1 MTVDSP
7 ALRSPSSISCVIPS
21 LNEAENLL
29 VLLPALLAVL
39 RPLAPKFEVIVVDDG
54 SQDATVQVLQPLLQA
69 HPELVLLELS
79 RNFGKEAAMS
89 AGLAMARGQI
99 VITLDADL
107 QHPPALLPQM
117 VQRWQA
123 GVQMVYAVR
132 SRRDESW
139 FKRCG
144 TRFFYRLMRPARDGQ
159 ALPEDAGDFRLLD
172 RAVVDALLTLP
183 ERNRF
188 MKGLFAWVGFRS
200 EPLPFDPPERLH
212 GNSTFHPLKLLQFA
226 LDGLTAFTTW
236 PLRALS
242 IIGVLLS
249 LPSFGY
255 GFYTVVDYLLYGNAV
270 RGWPTLITVILF
282 FAGINLISLGVLGEY
297 VARIFS
303 EVKQRP
309 LYLVQGRSGTGLADG
324 LPLAQKRPTAAEYKG

>member
-1 MTVDSP
+1 
-7 ALRSPSSISCVIPS
+7 LQ
-21 LNEAENLL
+21 
-29 VLLPALLAVL
+29 VLLPALLAVV
-39 RPLAPKFEVIVVDDG
+39 RPLAPQFEIIVVDDG
-54 SQDATVQVLQPLLQA
+54 SRDATAQVLQPLLHT
-69 HPELVLLELS
+69 HPELVLLGLS

-89 AGLAMARGQI
+89 AGLAAAKGQV

-117 VQRWQA
+117 LERWQA

-132 SRRDESW
+132 TRRDETW
-139 FKRCG
+139 LKRWG
-144 TRFFYRLMRPARDGQ
+144 TRFFYRLMHPARGGQ
-159 ALPEDAGDFRLLD
+159 PLPENAGDFRLLD
-172 RAVVDALLTLP
+172 RAVVDALLLLP

-212 GNSTFHPLKLLQFA
+212 GRTTFHPLKLLQFA

-242 IIGVLLS
+242 AVGALLS
-249 LPSFGY
+249 LLSFGY
-255 GFYTVVDYLLYGNAV
+255 GLYTVVDYLFYGNAV
-270 RGWPTLITVILF
+270 RGWPTLMTVILF
-282 FAGINLISLGVLGEY
+282 FAGINLISLGMLGEY
-297 VARIFS
+297 VARIFD

-309 LYLVQGRSGTGLADG
+309 LYLIQARQGTGLQAASTGG
-324 LPLAQKRPTAAEYKG
+324 LAAQKRPIPAEHEG